1 MVSQRDVAMSRRP
14 AVASEATLWEAAMAG
29 RVAAMSPLE
38 LMRLHAMVMEEL
50 AERKVIRTRNNPVA
64 DYAELLV
71 CRALSLKRAGRST
84 KGYDAEDCEGNRF
97 EIKSRRLSKG
107 MRSQVLS
114 PIRDLDGE
122 HFQQL
127 VVVVFADD
135 YSVARAFCL
144 PRERIAAHGAYR
156 KHVNGWMIPLR
167 ASLWS
172 DSQAVDI
179 TAKLRAS
186 QCE

>member
-1 MVSQRDVAMSRRP
+1 
-14 AVASEATLWEAAMAG
+14 MAG
-29 RVAAMSPLE
+29 QVAAMSPLE
-38 LMRLHAMVMEEL
+38 LLQLHALVMTEL
-50 AERKVIRTRNNPVA
+50 ASRGVVRTRNNPVA

-84 KGYDAEDCEGNRF
+84 KGYDAEDAAGERY
-97 EIKSRRLSKG
+97 EIKSRRHSEG
-107 MRSQVLS
+107 ARSEVLS

-122 HFQQL
+122 HFRHL
-127 VVVVFADD
+127 VVVVFNAD
-135 YSVARAFCL
+135 YTVERAFRL

-172 DSQAVDI
+172 DPQAVDI
-179 TAKLRAS
+179 TAEVMTAQGGLIETSAT
-186 QCE
+186 